1 MFNFRIISVC
11 LGHLGGS
18 AGGGIGIGKRRP
30 GMPLTSNLFRSG
42 NPNCIFCGGG
52 ACRIVVY
59 IGHILLFLILPAQF
73 GMARFLWWWWQQNVL
88 NSEFWPCMFS
98 VRWACWVPPL
108 LPWPPPGSG
117 SILPSP
123 LQGTLWNLSHLL
135 LRDGAG
141 VCVEHGCVQQ
151 QHFGLLWSRV
161 VQFQG
166 MFGFPR
172 IVWIAP

>member
-1 MFNFRIISVC
+1 MLVTFCFSQFFQLSLRW
-11 LGHLGGS
+11 
-18 AGGGIGIGKRRP
+18 P
-30 GMPLTSNLFRSG
+30 D
-42 NPNCIFCGGG
+42 FCGGG
-52 ACRIVVY
+52 GGGNRTSLTLNPDLVCF
-59 IGHILLFLILPAQF
+59 LLGELVGFLP
-73 GMARFLWWWWQQNVL
+73 
-88 NSEFWPCMFS
+88 
-98 VRWACWVPPL
+98 PPL
-108 LPWPPPGSG
+108 PQPGSG

-123 LQGTLWNLSHLL
+123 LQGTRWNLSHLL

-141 VCVEHGCVQQ
+141 VCVEHRRVQQ